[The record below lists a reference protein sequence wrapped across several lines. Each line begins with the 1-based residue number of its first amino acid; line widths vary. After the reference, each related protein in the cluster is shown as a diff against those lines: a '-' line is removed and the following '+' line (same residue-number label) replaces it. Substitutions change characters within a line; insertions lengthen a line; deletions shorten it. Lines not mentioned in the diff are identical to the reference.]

1 MAKQMFSK
9 PIPYKQNRHYTY
21 NDGFIKYGL
30 IRVLKNTK
38 KEKIGEE
45 FVVLG
50 KRPFADVNIR
60 DNDNQIADS
69 LGYTIDKKI
78 RIPISELPQNIKI
91 KINNDDDIYEVKKR
105 DSSDGKNI
113 YLYLQIA
120 SAKNSSM
127 PANTSI

>member
-1 MAKQMFSK
+1 MAKKMFSN
-9 PIPYKQNRHYTY
+9 PIPYNQNRHYTY

-30 IRVLKNTK
+30 IKVLKNTK

-45 FVVLG
+45 FVESG
-50 KRPFADVNIR
+50 KRPFSNVNIR
-60 DNDNQIADS
+60 DSDNQIADS

-78 RIPISELPQNIKI
+78 RITISDLPENIKI
-91 KINNDDDIYEVKKR
+91 KINNDNVIYEVKKR

-120 SAKNSSM
+120 SAKSSIT
-127 PANTSI
+127 PVTSV